1 MAAVAAPEAAKPL
14 ADAQAVKL
22 FEKLGNE
29 HGVDPKVTK
38 WLTAPD
44 GFNAKSLDDLL
55 YACNEDGIDQLII
68 AADPENQMLAT
79 SRLRQA
85 YRSLKRAR
93 DAEELTTRAGHDSI
107 GMDDRLSPG

>member
-1 MAAVAAPEAAKPL
+1 MAAPEAAKPL

-22 FEKLGNE
+22 FEKLGSEN
-29 HGVDPKVTK
+29 GVDPKVTA

-55 YACNEDGIDQLII
+55 YACNEDGIENLIV
-68 AADPENQMLAT
+68 AADPDNHLLAT

-85 YRSLKRAR
+85 WRTLKRAR
-93 DAEELTTRAGHDSI
+93 RGGDGHACRPRLHGYGRPAG
-107 GMDDRLSPG
+107 GLSP

>member
-1 MAAVAAPEAAKPL
+1 MAAPEAAKSL

-22 FEKLGNE
+22 FEKLGDE

-55 YACNEDGIDQLII
+55 YACSEDGIDQLIV
-68 AADPENQMLAT
+68 AADPENQLLAT

-85 YRSLKRAR
+85 YCSLK
-93 DAEELTTRAGHDSI
+93 
-107 GMDDRLSPG
+107 DR

>member
-1 MAAVAAPEAAKPL
+1 MAAPEAAKPL
-14 ADAQAVKL
+14 ADPEAVKL
-22 FEKLGNE
+22 FEKLGDE

-55 YACNEDGIDQLII
+55 YACNEDGIDNLID
-68 AADPENQMLAT
+68 AADPKNKLLSG

-85 YRSLKRAR
+85 WRSLKRAR
-93 DAEELTTRAGHDSI
+93 
-107 GMDDRLSPG
+107 